1 MKSCYFQI
9 IAVGATIIHNLCTFD
24 NYICI
29 FDIDPLPHSTCER
42 QFEKIGC
49 FVDKTGQQGALRTLP
64 TLLVNDR
71 DVNSDANDG
80 HVLDWH
86 KWPESIHR

>member
-1 MKSCYFQI
+1 MITYVFSI
-9 IAVGATIIHNLCTFD
+9 S
-24 NYICI
+24 
-29 FDIDPLPHSTCER
+29 DPLPHSTCER

-64 TLLVNDR
+64 NLLVNDR